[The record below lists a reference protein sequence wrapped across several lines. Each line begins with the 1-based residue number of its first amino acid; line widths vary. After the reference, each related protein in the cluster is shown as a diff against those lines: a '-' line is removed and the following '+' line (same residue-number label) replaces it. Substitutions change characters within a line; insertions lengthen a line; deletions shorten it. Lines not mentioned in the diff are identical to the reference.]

1 MGNYVITVAR
11 GFGSKGREIAHMLA
25 DELHIPCYDHQILQM
40 ASDYSGIS
48 EQLFS
53 EVDEKLRAK
62 NIRRLLTGVPAST
75 LLTHDDKEFT
85 SDDNLFNIQA
95 EIIRSQA
102 DAESCV
108 IVGKCADYILR
119 ERKNVISIY
128 VDAPRACCVKTVM
141 NRLKVDETEAHRLI
155 HRIDKYRSDYYHY
168 YTGGLKW
175 TNMNHYD
182 YVINTGRVE
191 KAECIEML
199 KGIVKRRF
207 LIQENLE

>member
-11 GFGSKGREIAHMLA
+11 GFGSKGREIALMLA
-25 DELHIPCYDHQILQM
+25 NELDIPCYDHQILKM

-62 NIRRLLTGVPAST
+62 RIRGLLTRVPASA
-75 LLTHDDKEFT
+75 LLTPHDKEFT

-102 DAESCV
+102 ETESCV
-108 IVGKCADYILR
+108 VVGKCADYILK

-128 VDAPRACCVKTVM
+128 VDAPRAWCTKTVM
-141 NRLKVDETEAHRLI
+141 NRLKVDEAEANRLI
-155 HRIDKYRSDYYHY
+155 HRIDKYRSDYYNY
-168 YTGGLKW
+168 YTGGLDW

-182 YVINTGRVE
+182 FVINTGRVE

-199 KGIVKRRF
+199 KTIVKHRF
-207 LIQENLE
+207 YMQENHQ